1 MSQMMFYFCPAFP
14 SVGILFSKSTTFINN
29 VFLYQ
34 ELCILYTIFRF
45 FSLNAHMVFEFK
57 IKDIDGKGIYFTTC
71 KSIQTELYPYVSSLC
86 LRKGIIHS
94 VLLDTGNV

>member
-1 MSQMMFYFCPAFP
+1 
-14 SVGILFSKSTTFINN
+14 
-29 VFLYQ
+29 
-34 ELCILYTIFRF
+34 
-45 FSLNAHMVFEFK
+45 MVFEFK